1 MKGRGLAVFNSFY
14 LSIFLTMSFV
24 IVPLLVI
31 GWLKS
36 YLSGWGKK
44 KKNFLNPERNK
55 TSHLVAGNLNVIF
68 DYLLENS

>member
-1 MKGRGLAVFNSFY
+1 MKGRDLDVFHSFY
-14 LSIFLTMSFV
+14 LSIFLTISFV

-44 KKNFLNPERNK
+44 NNFLNPERNK
-55 TSHLVAGNLNVIF
+55 TSHLVAGNLNMIF

>member
-1 MKGRGLAVFNSFY
+1 MVKELFKW
-14 LSIFLTMSFV
+14 M
-24 IVPLLVI
+24 
-31 GWLKS
+31 GW
-36 YLSGWGKK
+36 